1 MHDASALEIVI
12 LISTGLAAGFINTL
26 AGAGSLLTIP
36 ALMLLGMPADI
47 ANATNRVSVLATC
60 ISGTIGFTR
69 AGKLDRD
76 RLVPITLPAVLGAI
90 IGAWAASRV
99 PEPALRA
106 ILLVTM
112 VGMGILLVVSP
123 RVLAPRE
130 GTEPVDVRKSP
141 LSLLWLFLAGL
152 YGGFVQAGVGLIL
165 LAILGGVL
173 RYDLIRANA
182 LKIVITGAFTVAALV
197 VFIALGKILW
207 VPGAILAAS
216 TVVGAQVGVRFALR
230 LGQGAVRWIVLVMVA
245 AMVVAVILRG

>member
-1 MHDASALEIVI
+1 MHDASLLEIVI
-12 LISTGLAAGFINTL
+12 LIGTGLAAGFINTL

-36 ALMLLGMPADI
+36 ALMLLGMPADV

-60 ISGTIGFTR
+60 VSGGVGFTR
-69 AGKLDRD
+69 AGKLDLR
-76 RLVPITLPAVLGAI
+76 RAAPVTAPAVVGAI
-90 IGAWAASRV
+90 VGAWAASRV
-99 PEPALRA
+99 PEPVLRG

-112 VGMGILLVVSP
+112 IAMGALLVASP
-123 RVLAPRE
+123 RALAPDE
-130 GTEPVDVRKSP
+130 GTEPVDVRRRP

-152 YGGFVQAGVGLIL
+152 YGGFVQAGVGLLL

-182 LKIVITGAFTVAALV
+182 LKVVITGVFTAAALV

-216 TVVGAQVGVRFALR
+216 TVVGAQLGVRFALR

-245 AMVVAVILRG
+245 AMVLAVIVKS